1 MTVRPSEDTG
11 CTMRNKLIAAF
22 ACTTALVSTGAASA
36 ADLGARYTKAPAYA
50 EPLFNWTGFYVG
62 GHVGG
67 AWTNE
72 QFINTGN
79 GAPFADLSPGQGFR
93 QRNSGVMGGAQIGY
107 NWQANNYVF
116 GMEGTISGLDNKGSF
131 TNTVFGVGLDDQFSW
146 RANVL
151 ATVVGRAGFAVQNN
165 LFYFKGGYAGVNN
178 RLSVVDNVANPS
190 TGSGGQTHW
199 HNGWTVGAGWE
210 YGVTRN
216 WIVGLEYNYAAFGS
230 QTYQLGG
237 TSGNYTFDAKPR
249 DIQWAVVRASYK
261 FDAPVIAR
269 Y

>member
-1 MTVRPSEDTG
+1 
-11 CTMRNKLIAAF
+11 MRNKLIAAF
-22 ACTTALVSTGAASA
+22 ACTTALVSAGAASA
-36 ADLGARYTKAPAYA
+36 ADLAARPYTKAPAYI
-50 EPLFNWTGFYVG
+50 EPLFTWTGFYVG
-62 GHVGG
+62 GHIGG

-72 QFINTGN
+72 QFINNGTGALF
-79 GAPFADLSPGQGFR
+79 GDLTPGQGYR
-93 QRNSGVMGGAQIGY
+93 QRNSGIMGGAQIGY

-116 GMEGTISGLDNKGSF
+116 GMEGTISGLDNKGTIVNTAFAPGGNVF
-131 TNTVFGVGLDDQFSW
+131 TW

-165 LFYFKGGYAGVNN
+165 LFYIKGGYAGVNN
-178 RLSVVDNVANPS
+178 RLSVTDTVGPA
-190 TGSGGQTHW
+190 TGNGGQTHW
-199 HNGWTVGAGWE
+199 ANGWTVGAGWE
-210 YGVTRN
+210 YGITRN

-261 FDAPVIAR
+261 FDPPVIAR

>member
-1 MTVRPSEDTG
+1 
-11 CTMRNKLIAAF
+11 MRNKLIAAF

-230 QTYQLGG
+230 QIYQLGG

>member
-1 MTVRPSEDTG
+1 
-11 CTMRNKLIAAF
+11 MRTKLIAAF

-62 GHVGG
+62 GHIGG

-72 QFINTGN
+72 QFINNGT
-79 GAPFADLSPGQGFR
+79 GAPFGDLSVGDSFR
-93 QRNSGVMGGAQIGY
+93 QRKSGIMGGAQIGY

-131 TNTVFGVGLDDQFSW
+131 TNNVFGIGLDDQFSW

-151 ATVVGRAGFAVQNN
+151 ATIVGRAGFAVQNN
-165 LFYFKGGYAGVNN
+165 LFYIKGGYAGVNN

-210 YGVTRN
+210 YGITRN

-237 TSGNYTFDAKPR
+237 TSGNYTFDTKPR
-249 DIQWAVVRASYK
+249 DIQWAVVRASSK
-261 FDAPVIAR
+261 FDAPTIAR

>member
-1 MTVRPSEDTG
+1 
-11 CTMRNKLIAAF
+11 
-22 ACTTALVSTGAASA
+22 
-36 ADLGARYTKAPAYA
+36 
-50 EPLFNWTGFYVG
+50 
-62 GHVGG
+62 
-67 AWTNE
+67 
-72 QFINTGN
+72 
-79 GAPFADLSPGQGFR
+79 
-93 QRNSGVMGGAQIGY
+93 MGGAQIGY

-151 ATVVGRAGFAVQNN
+151 ATIVGRAGFAVQNN
-165 LFYFKGGYAGVNN
+165 LFYIKGGYAGVNN
-178 RLSVVDNVANPS
+178 RLSVIDNVANPT

-210 YGVTRN
+210 YGITRN
-216 WIVGLEYNYAAFGS
+216 WIVGLEYNYAAFAS

-237 TSGNYTFDAKPR
+237 ISGNYTFDTKPR

-261 FDAPVIAR
+261 FDAPAISR

>member
-1 MTVRPSEDTG
+1 
-11 CTMRNKLIAAF
+11 MRNKLIAAF

-62 GHVGG
+62 GHIGG

>member
-1 MTVRPSEDTG
+1 
-11 CTMRNKLIAAF
+11 MRNKLIAAF

-36 ADLGARYTKAPAYA
+36 ADLAARPYTKAPAYI

-62 GHVGG
+62 GHIGG

-72 QFINTGN
+72 QFVNSGN
-79 GAPFADLSPGQGFR
+79 GGGFGDLVPGQGFR

-131 TNTVFGVGLDDQFSW
+131 RNTVFGPANDVFSW

-165 LFYFKGGYAGVNN
+165 LFYVKGGYAGVNN
-178 RLSVVDNVANPS
+178 RLSVTDPAV
-190 TGSGGQTHW
+190 TGTGGQTHW

-210 YGVTRN
+210 YGITRN

-237 TSGNYTFDAKPR
+237 TAANYTFDAKPR

>member
-1 MTVRPSEDTG
+1 
-11 CTMRNKLIAAF
+11 MRNKFIAAF

-36 ADLGARYTKAPAYA
+36 ADLAARPYTKAPAYI

-62 GHVGG
+62 GHIGG

-72 QFINTGN
+72 QFVNTANTTAFG
-79 GAPFADLSPGQGFR
+79 DLAPGQGYR
-93 QRNSGVMGGAQIGY
+93 QRGAGIIGGAQIGY

-131 TNTVFGVGLDDQFSW
+131 TNTVFGVGQDDVFSW
-146 RANVL
+146 RTNVL

-165 LFYFKGGYAGVNN
+165 LFYIKGGYAGVNN
-178 RLSVVDNVANPS
+178 RLSVSDTVGVAQ
-190 TGSGGQTHW
+190 GSGGQTHW
-199 HNGWTVGAGWE
+199 ANGWTVGAGWE
-210 YGVTRN
+210 YGITRN

-237 TSGNYTFDAKPR
+237 TAGNYTFDAKPR
-249 DIQWAVVRASYK
+249 DLQWAVVRASYK
-261 FDAPVIAR
+261 FDGPVIAR

>member
-1 MTVRPSEDTG
+1 
-11 CTMRNKLIAAF
+11 MRNKLIAAF

-216 WIVGLEYNYAAFGS
+216 WIVGLE
-230 QTYQLGG
+230 
-237 TSGNYTFDAKPR
+237 
-249 DIQWAVVRASYK
+249 
-261 FDAPVIAR
+261 
-269 Y
+269 

>member
-1 MTVRPSEDTG
+1 
-11 CTMRNKLIAAF
+11 MRNKLIAAF

-210 YGVTRN
+210 YGITRN

>member
-1 MTVRPSEDTG
+1 
-11 CTMRNKLIAAF
+11 MRNKLIAAF

-131 TNTVFGVGLDDQFSW
+131 TNIVFGVGLDDQFSW

>member
-1 MTVRPSEDTG
+1 
-11 CTMRNKLIAAF
+11 MRNKLIAAF

-237 TSGNYTFDAKPR
+237 LAGNYTFDAKPR

>member
-1 MTVRPSEDTG
+1 
-11 CTMRNKLIAAF
+11 
-22 ACTTALVSTGAASA
+22 
-36 ADLGARYTKAPAYA
+36 
-50 EPLFNWTGFYVG
+50 
-62 GHVGG
+62 
-67 AWTNE
+67 
-72 QFINTGN
+72 
-79 GAPFADLSPGQGFR
+79 
-93 QRNSGVMGGAQIGY
+93 MGGAQIGY

>member
-1 MTVRPSEDTG
+1 
-11 CTMRNKLIAAF
+11 MRNKLIAAF

-36 ADLGARYTKAPAYA
+36 ADLAARPYTKAPAYI

-62 GHVGG
+62 GHIGG

-72 QFINTGN
+72 QFINNGN
-79 GAPFADLSPGQGFR
+79 GGGFGDLVPGQGYR
-93 QRNSGVMGGAQIGY
+93 QRGSGIMGGAQIGY

-116 GMEGTISGLDNKGSF
+116 GMEGTISGLDNKGTVVNTAFGAGDDIF
-131 TNTVFGVGLDDQFSW
+131 TW

-165 LFYFKGGYAGVNN
+165 LFYIKGGYAGVNN

-210 YGVTRN
+210 YRGTRN
-216 WIVGLEYNYAAFGS
+216 WILRLEYNYAAFAS

-237 TSGNYTFDAKPR
+237 TSGNYTFDTKPR
-249 DIQWAVVRASYK
+249 DVQWAVVRASYK
-261 FDAPVIAR
+261 FDAPTIGR